1 MMQEHGVCATCP
13 VFSLHAYPHDDDD
26 DDECLSSKIEMIG
39 RTIAQSSMDVW
50 IGLHSIRLHHIRS
63 KLYGICP
70 QGVEDVVAGQLED
83 ERLRGSHH

>member
-1 MMQEHGVCATCP
+1 MCATCP
-13 VFSLHAYPHDDDD
+13 VFSLHAYPHDADDDDDDDD

-39 RTIAQSSMDVW
+39 RRIAQSSMDVW